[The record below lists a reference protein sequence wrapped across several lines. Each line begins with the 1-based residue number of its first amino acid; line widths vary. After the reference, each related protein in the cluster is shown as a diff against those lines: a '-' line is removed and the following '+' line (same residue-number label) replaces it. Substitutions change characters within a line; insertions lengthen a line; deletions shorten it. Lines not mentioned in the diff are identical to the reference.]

1 VFAYGKIEYMK
12 RASFLFASFLAA
24 LFLASAQSSATTCIQ
39 MPPLKP
45 LHRICGVVF
54 FASGDRIAKA
64 KVSVLQTGKEI
75 AVQQTGDDGK
85 FSFDELKPGNYEL
98 RVAVEAVGVAG
109 TQIVLIHPE
118 AKSKQEIATK
128 MSLNG
133 VCSSFSL
140 VNSQEFEAGLNQSS
154 S

>member
-1 VFAYGKIEYMK
+1 
-12 RASFLFASFLAA
+12 
-24 LFLASAQSSATTCIQ
+24 
-39 MPPLKP
+39 MPPLKL

-64 KVSVLQTGKEI
+64 KVSVLQAGKEI
-75 AVQQTGDDGK
+75 TVQQTGDDGK

-118 AKSKQEIATK
+118 AKSKEIATK

-140 VNSQEFEAGLNQSS
+140 VNSKQFEAGLNQSS